1 MFVFISKLFG
11 KASPQAVQLF
21 KYAYVY
27 KVKSPRPSGVFNVSC
42 FGGAGYLSS
51 FFRQHK
57 EGLAAVTKV

>member
-11 KASPQAVQLF
+11 KESPQAVQLF

-42 FGGAGYLSS
+42 FGEQVICRH
-51 FFRQHK
+51 FFANIK
-57 EGLAAVTKV
+57 KV